1 MAGEVEGAA
10 EGGAPEVPDIDSM
23 SDAEFEEFKNAHKEG
38 EEAPEPK
45 AKEPEAGGDDDDDDS
60 EPVAGSQSV
69 PHAKFHRVNE
79 RRKEAEKRAE
89 EAQRN
94 ATVAMQRM
102 AELMEAMKGRQE
114 PEQKAEPEEPEHP
127 GPKPS
132 AADSPYDWA
141 IWREKKDAWDE
152 YQASQQRAQVDQQQ
166 HAHRQ
171 WQEAYTSVLT
181 QFETAKQAEPE
192 LQGLY
197 DGLRTSYAR
206 EYQAYGY
213 SMPQIAQLVE
223 RQEAQIIQW
232 AHANRIPIGQT
243 IKALAESRGVQAQAP
258 EQGGAQVPR
267 DPATGQFKSAQDIDK
282 LDQTK
287 RASRSLNGG
296 AAVRTEGPTPED
308 IVNMSEED
316 FAAFKKEYGDK
327 AMAKAFGVAA

>member
-45 AKEPEAGGDDDDDDS
+45 AKEPDAGEDDDDD

-69 PHAKFHRVNE
+69 PHAKFHRANE

-102 AELMEAMKGRQE
+102 AELMEAMKGGQQQ
-114 PEQKAEPEEPEHP
+114 EQKAEPEYDL
-127 GPKPS
+127 GPDPNEDPVGALEWAREQRRQEIERQRQQEQQ
-132 AADSPYDWA
+132 AA
-141 IWREKKDAWDE
+141 
-152 YQASQQRAQVDQQQ
+152 QQQ
-166 HAHRQ
+166 QAHRQ

-197 DGLRTSYAR
+197 DGLRTSYAL

-213 SMPQIAQLVE
+213 SMPQIVQLVE

-232 AHANRIPIGQT
+232 AHANRIPIGQA
-243 IKALAESRGVQAQAP
+243 IKSLAQSRGVQAAAP
-258 EQGGAQVPR
+258 EQSGQQRER
-267 DPATGQFKSAQDIDK
+267 DPVTGQYKSAQDIDK

-316 FAAFKKEYGDK
+316 FAAFKKKYGDK